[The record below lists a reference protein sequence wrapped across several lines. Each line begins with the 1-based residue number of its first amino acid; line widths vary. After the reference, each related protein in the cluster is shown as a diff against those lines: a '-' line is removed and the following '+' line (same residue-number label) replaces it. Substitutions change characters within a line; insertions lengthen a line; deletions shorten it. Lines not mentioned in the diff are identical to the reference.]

1 MWGAGHSGAK
11 RVAGMVEMSS
21 HASEIAHG
29 QRFQFGKNWANF
41 LRLLDE
47 QRILHAQQSLS
58 AMLEME
64 NLKGKSFLDVG
75 SGSGLSSLAA
85 ARLGG
90 TIIHSFDFDP
100 ESVECTR
107 QLKRRYFPE
116 FTHWTIEE
124 GSVLDAAYLA
134 ARGQFDIVYSWG
146 VLQHTGQ
153 MWKALEAVIPSVAP
167 GGRLFIAI
175 FNDQGPISRFWK
187 KVKAF
192 YVRGWLTKTLV
203 VSIFIPY
210 FVLRG
215 LAADLVRMKN
225 PFTRY
230 REYSKSRGM
239 SVVRDWFD
247 WLGGYPVEFAKP
259 EEIFDFYRLRG
270 FKLVKLRTC
279 GGSLGNNE
287 FVFVKCGEGQS

>member
-1 MWGAGHSGAK
+1 
-11 RVAGMVEMSS
+11 MSS
-21 HASEIAHG
+21 HASEIKHG
-29 QRFQFGKNWANF
+29 QRFQFGKNWASF

-47 QRILHAQQSLS
+47 QRILNAQQSLS

-64 NLKGKSFLDVG
+64 TLEGKSFLDVG

-85 ARLGG
+85 ARMGAAK
-90 TIIHSFDFDP
+90 IHSFDFDP
-100 ESVECTR
+100 QCVGCTR
-107 QLKRRYFPE
+107 ELKRRYFPQ
-116 FTHWTIEE
+116 FIDWTIEE
-124 GSVLDAAYLA
+124 GSALDVAYLA

-153 MWKALEAVIPSVAP
+153 MWKALEAVIPSVVP
-167 GGRLFIAI
+167 GGRLFVAI
-175 FNDQGPISRFWK
+175 FNDQGTISRFWK
-187 KVKAF
+187 KVKSF

-203 VSIFIPY
+203 VSVFIPY

-215 LAADLVRMKN
+215 LAADLLKMKN

-230 REYSKSRGM
+230 REYSKGRGM
-239 SVVRDWFD
+239 SVVRDWID

-259 EEIFDFYRLRG
+259 EEIFDFYRQRG
-270 FKLVKLRTC
+270 FKLIKLRTC

-287 FVFVKCGEGQS
+287 FVFVKGRDGQG